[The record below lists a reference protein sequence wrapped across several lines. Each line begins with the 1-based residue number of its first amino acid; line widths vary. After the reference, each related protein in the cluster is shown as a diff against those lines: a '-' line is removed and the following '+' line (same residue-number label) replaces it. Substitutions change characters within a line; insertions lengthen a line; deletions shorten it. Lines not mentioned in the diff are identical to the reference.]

1 MGSRDFPN
9 YAILNHHAV
18 PGRSVGSTTVCK
30 GPAKCRTKSPAASDA
45 AALHSGATLERYDT
59 TQLESLAF
67 RILAKRFSCVESG
80 CSNTFRTKQFLNL
93 SHRSLPSAAHKMLT
107 GSPLQFANFCLLFQ
121 HVVCAARKIG
131 NKGFVAADQS
141 YLNTCSES
149 WH

>member
-1 MGSRDFPN
+1 MLSWPVRRK
-9 YAILNHHAV
+9 HHCMQGTSEMSNKE
-18 PGRSVGSTTVCK
+18 PRCERC
-30 GPAKCRTKSPAASDA
+30 CRF
-45 AALHSGATLERYDT
+45 ALRCHPRKYDT

-131 NKGFVAADQS
+131 NKGLWLLINLILTHALSRGIDSRA
-141 YLNTCSES
+141 LKPL
-149 WH
+149 